1 MTLLQKSVI
10 FAFLNTFILRGS
22 FSNKTQNVMSLFK
35 QQPGE
40 RVIGSGRRVVLSI
53 LIIGSILAA
62 SYLYLFKSNIPSD
75 FKPQYVKIPTNSSF
89 EDLVNQLL
97 TEGVITDESDFRRWA
112 NWLDYETVRPGR
124 FRIEAGWSSFELV
137 KHIHSGEQ
145 SPVKVVLNNE
155 RTPAQVAGK
164 VARFLERDSMTFLQ
178 TFNDTLLLDS
188 LGINRETLMCIFLPN
203 TYEFYWNTEPRKFLE
218 RMDKEYKKFWNADR
232 TARAAAQGLTPEQV
246 ITMASIVDGES
257 TRKDEIPKI
266 AAAYLNRL
274 KQDIK
279 LDADPTVQFAIME
292 IEHTPSFRR
301 LYNRDY
307 QVEHPYNTYI
317 HKGLPPGPVSMPSP
331 ASVEAVL
338 SPESHN
344 YIFFVAKPDN
354 SGYHNYAE
362 TYEQHLVNVKIYQ
375 DWMKQQ
381 NK

>member
-1 MTLLQKSVI
+1 
-10 FAFLNTFILRGS
+10 
-22 FSNKTQNVMSLFK
+22 MSLFN

-40 RVIGSGRRVVLSI
+40 RVLGSGKRVVMAA
-53 LIIGSILAA
+53 LIIGSLFAA
-62 SYLYLFKSNIPSD
+62 IYLYLFKSNIPSD
-75 FKPQYVKIPTNSSF
+75 SKLEYVKIPTNSSF
-89 EDLVNQLL
+89 DNLVNQLV

-112 NWLDYETVRPGR
+112 SWLDYQNVRAGR
-124 FRIEAGWSSFELV
+124 FKIQAGWSSYNLIE
-137 KHIHSGEQ
+137 HIKSGEQ
-145 SPVKVVLNNE
+145 SPVKLVLNNE
-155 RTPAQVAGK
+155 RTPEQVAGK

-178 TFNDTLLLDS
+178 TFNDTALLDS
-188 LGINRETLMCIFLPN
+188 LGIKRETLMCIFLPN

-218 RMDKEYKKFWNADR
+218 RMVKEYKKFWNEDR
-232 TARAAAQGLTPEQV
+232 TARAAAQGMTPEQA

-274 KQDIK
+274 KQDIR

-307 QVEHPYNTYI
+307 QVEHPYNTYM
-317 HKGLPPGPVSMPSP
+317 HKGLPPGPVCMPSP

-338 SPESHN
+338 SPAHHN

-375 DWMKQQ
+375 NWMNQQ